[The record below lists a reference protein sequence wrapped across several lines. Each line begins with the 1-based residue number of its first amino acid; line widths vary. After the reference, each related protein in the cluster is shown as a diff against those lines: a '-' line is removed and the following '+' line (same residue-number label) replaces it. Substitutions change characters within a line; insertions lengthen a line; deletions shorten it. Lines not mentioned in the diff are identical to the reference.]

1 MHSADL
7 SYKPLDDLFAHLQ
20 ESRPD
25 ILILCGP
32 FADVSHRLL
41 DPAASGMPG
50 GFSNGDPPDSLDL
63 ARRVV
68 REHVVAG
75 LRKIGGIR
83 CVMIPSILDLH
94 STCVYPQPPFE
105 AEIILP
111 GADQSYEHSEPLPV
125 LLSNPCTFR
134 INEIVV
140 SVSTTDVLLHLSGN
154 EASRLSSD
162 RLSRLA
168 RHVIEQVDFWFMIF
182 CSFLS

>member
-7 SYKPLDDLFAHLQ
+7 SYKPLDDLFVHLQ
-20 ESRPD
+20 EIRPD
-25 ILILCGP
+25 VLVLCGP
-32 FADVSHRLL
+32 FADASHRLL
-41 DPAASGMPG
+41 DPAAFGTPA
-50 GFSNGDPPDSLDL
+50 GFSNGDPPDSLEL

-68 REHVVAG
+68 REHVVSG
-75 LRKIGGIR
+75 LKLLGGIK

-105 AEIILP
+105 GEIILP
-111 GADQSYEHSEPLPV
+111 GANDSYEFSEPLPV
-125 LLSNPCTFR
+125 LLSNPCTFK

-140 SVSTTDVLLHLSGN
+140 SISTTDILLHLSGN

-168 RHVIEQVDFWFMIF
+168 RHVIEQVR
-182 CSFLS
+182 S